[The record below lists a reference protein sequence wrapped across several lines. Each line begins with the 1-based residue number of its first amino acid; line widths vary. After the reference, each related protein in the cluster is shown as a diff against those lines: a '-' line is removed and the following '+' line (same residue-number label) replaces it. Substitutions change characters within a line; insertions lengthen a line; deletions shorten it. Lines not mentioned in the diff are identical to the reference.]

1 MRPIY
6 LDHNATTPLSPEV
19 AEAMRQCYAAG
30 YVNPASLH
38 QPGRRARRVLDDA
51 REAIGRLLG
60 ADVQSPHGDRL
71 IFTSGG
77 TEANNLAILGLI
89 DTTRA
94 DPRSGNQP
102 GQVIISAIEHPS
114 VIGAAE
120 RLAQL
125 GWRVDRVGVTSDGVI
140 DLEQFDAL
148 LRPETRLVSI
158 MMANNETGAIQPIA
172 EIARR
177 CSGTK
182 TIVHTDA
189 VQMVAKLPVDFRT
202 LGVDAMTVTAHKLHG
217 PIGIGALVVRPNVAL
232 RPLLHGGVQQESLRP
247 GTESV
252 PLAVGFRTALEIAC
266 RDRDEAARR
275 MTSLRDQFEARLRD
289 SGHPVVINAVGA
301 ARLPHTSNVAFP
313 GTNRQAMMMALD
325 LAGVACS
332 TGSAC
337 ASGSTDPSPTLV
349 AMGLPADV
357 IDGSLRFSFGRDS
370 TIADVDEAVERIVR
384 CLKGFGIEKMRGNVP
399 SEGRIR
405 TADSV

>member
-30 YVNPASLH
+30 YANPASLH
-38 QPGRRARRVLDDA
+38 QPGRRARRVLDEA
-51 REAIGRLLG
+51 RGTIGHLLG
-60 ADVQSPHGDRL
+60 ADVQSAHGDRL

-77 TEANNLAILGLI
+77 TEANNLAILGLV
-89 DTTRA
+89 DTTLVDA
-94 DPRSGNQP
+94 SSGNQP
-102 GQVIISAIEHPS
+102 GHIIISAIEHPS

-120 RLAQL
+120 HLARL

-172 EIARR
+172 EIVRR
-177 CSGTK
+177 CSGAK

-189 VQMVAKLPVDFRT
+189 VQMVGKLPVDFRS
-202 LGVDAMTVTAHKLHG
+202 LGVDSMTVTAHKLHG
-217 PIGIGALVVRPNVAL
+217 PVGIGALVVRPNVAL

-252 PLAVGFRTALEIAC
+252 ALAVGFCTALEIAC

-275 MTSLRDQFEARLRD
+275 MTSLRDRFEERLRD
-289 SGHPVVINAVGA
+289 SGHPVVVNAAGV

-349 AMGLPADV
+349 AMGLAADV

-370 TIADVDEAVERIVR
+370 TIADVDEAVERIVH

-399 SEGRIR
+399 AEGRIR